1 MNKLFAILA
10 AALALAACSATGTH
24 TMGNTS
30 ANPAE
35 TRNSTD
41 ANKSGNPAAVS
52 PGSGPGGAGSAGA
65 GAGGSG
71 AGAGTR

>member
-1 MNKLFAILA
+1 MNRLFALT
-10 AALALAACSATGTH
+10 LVTVALAACSSMRNTPPSTTPAA
-24 TMGNTS
+24 TS

-35 TRNSTD
+35 TRNSSD

-52 PGSGPGGAGSAGA
+52 PGTGAGTGS
-65 GAGGSG
+65 GGPG